1 MRTLGLDIGEKRVG
15 VALSDP
21 SGTVATPLTV
31 LDAKRLAAD
40 ITPLRRLVDDYEAV
54 ALVVGLPLT
63 MAGEEGPQA
72 LEVRRIAGSFSERLG
87 IPVAYQ
93 DERLSSAAA
102 ERSMAES
109 GADARRR
116 RGHVDMVAATL
127 LLQTYLDS
135 KGTP

>member
-15 VALSDP
+15 VAVSDP

-31 LDAKRLAAD
+31 LDANGLAAD
-40 ITPLRRLVDDYEAV
+40 ITPLRRLVDDYEAA

-72 LEVRRIAGSFSERLG
+72 LEVRRVAEAFSGRLG

-102 ERSMAES
+102 ERAMVES